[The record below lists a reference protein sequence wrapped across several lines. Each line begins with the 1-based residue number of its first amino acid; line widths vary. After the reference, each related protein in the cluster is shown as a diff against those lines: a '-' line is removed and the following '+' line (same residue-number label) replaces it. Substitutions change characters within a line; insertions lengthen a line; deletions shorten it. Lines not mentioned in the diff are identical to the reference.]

1 MIVSNLIIDIL
12 LIEDN
17 PGDVLMIQEA
27 FAEIQ
32 LEHHLHIVSTGELS
46 LDFLYQRDGYA
57 DAPCP
62 DFILLDLN
70 LPGLSGLEVLDKVKQ
85 DRKLRIVPVIILTS
99 SSNDRDVL
107 QSYERAA
114 NCYIVKPGDFHSYI
128 QVAEQIRSFWFD
140 LVKRP
145 PIKPS

>member
-1 MIVSNLIIDIL
+1 MSNPIIDIL

-32 LEHHLHIVSTGELS
+32 LAHYLHVVSTGELS
-46 LDFLYQRDGYA
+46 LDFLYQRNTYV
-57 DAPCP
+57 DAPHP
-62 DFILLDLN
+62 DLILLDLN
-70 LPGLSGLEVLDKVKQ
+70 LPGLSGLEVLEKVKQ
-85 DRKLRIVPVIILTS
+85 DNRLRIIPVITLTS

-107 QSYERAA
+107 QSYQRAA

-128 QVAEQIRSFWFD
+128 QVAEQIRSFWFG

-145 PIKPS
+145 PIKPL

>member
-1 MIVSNLIIDIL
+1 VNHPVIDIL
-12 LIEDN
+12 LVEDN

-32 LEHHLHIVSTGELS
+32 LAHHLHMVSTGELS
-46 LDFLYQRDGYA
+46 LDFLYRRDVYEN
-57 DAPCP
+57 APHP
-62 DFILLDLN
+62 DLILLDLN
-70 LPGLSGLEVLDKVKQ
+70 LPGLSGLEVLEEIKE
-85 DRKLRIVPVIILTS
+85 DRTLRIIPVITLTS

-114 NCYIVKPGDFHSYI
+114 NCYIVKPGDFYSYI

>member
-1 MIVSNLIIDIL
+1 MSNPNIDIL
-12 LIEDN
+12 LVEDN

-27 FAEIQ
+27 FAEIR
-32 LEHHLHIVSTGELS
+32 LAHHLHMVSTGELS
-46 LDFLYQRDGYA
+46 LDFLFRREVYQ
-57 DAPCP
+57 DAPRP
-62 DFILLDLN
+62 DLILLDLN
-70 LPGLSGLEVLDKVKQ
+70 LPGLSGLEVLEEIKR
-85 DRKLRIVPVIILTS
+85 DRTLRIIPVITLTS

>member
-1 MIVSNLIIDIL
+1 VSNPIIDIL

-32 LEHHLHIVSTGELS
+32 FEHHLHKVATGELS
-46 LDFLYQRDGYA
+46 LDFLYQRDAYA
-57 DAPCP
+57 DAPRP
-62 DFILLDLN
+62 ELILLDLN
-70 LPGLSGLEVLDKVKQ
+70 LPGLSGLEVLEHIKQ
-85 DRKLRIVPVIILTS
+85 DRTLRIIPVITLTS
-99 SSNDRDVL
+99 SNNDRDVL

-114 NCYIVKPGDFHSYI
+114 NCYIVKPGDFYSYI
-128 QVAEQIRSFWFD
+128 RVAEQIRSFWFD
-140 LVKRP
+140 LVIRP